1 MFRAI
6 LLSTPVAL
14 VATLP
19 GCGPNPPGRGTA
31 ATARDPHQEGHSSTP
46 RHPTSGPHPARPTA
60 HADAVGADD
69 DDEPQASRSQLS
81 STRHVARAVL
91 TTYLAHLYGQ
101 LPARDVTSV
110 DQGLR
115 WQLEHGHAITTP
127 AERASPPHIAR
138 LSLSSSGPPI
148 SVTAV
153 AVVTTADSQASQV
166 TATLEPHHSTWLV
179 VTVSQ

>member
-1 MFRAI
+1 MFRAT
-6 LLSTPVAL
+6 LLSSAVAL
-14 VATLP
+14 LTTLP
-19 GCGPNPPGRGTA
+19 GCGRYPPGRGASA
-31 ATARDPHQEGHSSTP
+31 AVRPVQPARHASTP
-46 RHPTSGPHPARPTA
+46 RHTTRGPHPATLVA
-60 HADAVGADD
+60 HADAVDADD
-69 DDEPQASRSQLS
+69 DDEPHASHTQVS
-81 STRHVARAVL
+81 SARHVARAFF
-91 TTYLAHLYGQ
+91 TAYLAYLDGQ
-101 LPARDVTSV
+101 LPARDVTST

-166 TATLEPHHSTWLV
+166 TATLEPHHSARLV

>member
-1 MFRAI
+1 
-6 LLSTPVAL
+6 V
-14 VATLP
+14 
-19 GCGPNPPGRGTA
+19 
-31 ATARDPHQEGHSSTP
+31 
-46 RHPTSGPHPARPTA
+46 A
-60 HADAVGADD
+60 HADALGADD
-69 DDEPQASRSQLS
+69 DDEPHASRTQLS
-81 STRHVARAVL
+81 STRHMARAFL
-91 TTYLAHLYGQ
+91 TTYLAYLYGQ
-101 LPARDVTSV
+101 LPARDVTGT

-153 AVVTTADSQASQV
+153 AVVTTADSQPSQL
-166 TATLEPHHSTWLV
+166 TATLEPHRGTWLV